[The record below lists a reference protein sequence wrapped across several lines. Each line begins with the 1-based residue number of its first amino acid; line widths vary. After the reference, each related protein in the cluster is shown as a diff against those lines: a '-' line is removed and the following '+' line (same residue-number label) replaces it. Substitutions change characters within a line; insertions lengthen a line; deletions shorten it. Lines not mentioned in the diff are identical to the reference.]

1 MAIYEST
8 SPIVT
13 NGLVLALD
21 AANPKSYVSG
31 STIWNDLS
39 GNGNSGT
46 LISGST
52 FSSDNR
58 GSLVFNGTNQ
68 YVSFSTY
75 QQPAQSS
82 TSSFTW
88 NIWIFYNGGGTNP
101 IIGNRFGGATWNKY
115 TGVGLEYAA
124 TQNVLVGGPTSNTWC
139 NISIVKNNTSFTLY
153 RNSTSISTTT
163 NTNSTVALPFY
174 IGGDPGGEFSNCCI
188 SNVQVYNRA
197 LSYQEILQNYNV
209 LKNRFNLG

>member
-1 MAIYEST
+1 MAFFRG
-8 SPIVT
+8 PNVVT
-13 NGLVLALD
+13 DGLVLALD

-52 FSSDNR
+52 FNSDNR

-88 NIWIFYNGGGTNP
+88 NIWIFYNGGGYNP

-115 TGVGLEYAA
+115 TGFGLEYAA
-124 TQNVLVGGPTSNTWC
+124 TQNVLVGGPTSNAWC

-174 IGGDPGGEFSNCCI
+174 IGGDPGGEFSNCYI
-188 SNVQVYNRA
+188 SNVQVYDRA
-197 LSYQEILQNYNV
+197 LSYQEILQNYNA
-209 LKNRFNLG
+209 LKSRFNLN